1 MKTKIHKSVF
11 VRLTG
16 CNASQLIA
24 KKLEKLE
31 LVKYLTAENC
41 NTKKINQKNFI
52 SFNVH

>member
-31 LVKYLTAENC
+31 LVKYLTPEK
-41 NTKKINQKNFI
+41 TVTQRK
-52 SFNVH
+52 